1 MSYAAIIGVVGSV
14 VGGAVSGGLSSSG
27 SNKQQGQIQ
36 QAYSHLPEVPNLN
49 KEFLTGY
56 SKELQFTPEALAIEH
71 WLRGRYG
78 HADQQAAVDLY
89 RQYGPQ
95 YASITQQILNK
106 ADPLFNPARK
116 QLYGTVSNDLAA
128 GSYLTPDMQAQI
140 EQGVRGAQTAR
151 GNVLG
156 NAPVAAEAF
165 TKGAAGEGLKQQR
178 ITNMENF
185 LRGPTPTDKTGGIL
199 GPGGAA
205 LGMGLAT
212 QVNPGYSYIEGPH
225 GWGPEFRNN
234 AQTQY
239 QDALQPALAQAN
251 ALAGAPP
258 QSNPWM
264 SALSGGLGGLSGSAG
279 GLGGLFGGG
288 GGGGGASGLSY
299 GQGQGFT
306 PNYGSP
312 GPQPGTFYAN

>member
-1 MSYAAIIGVVGSV
+1 MSYVAIAGTVVSV
-14 VGGAVSGGLSSSG
+14 AGGAISGAMSSSG
-27 SNKQQGQIQ
+27 QNGVQGQIQ

-56 SKELQFTPEALAIEH
+56 SKQLQFTPEALAIDH

-78 HADQQAAVDLY
+78 RPDQQSALNLY
-89 RQYGPQ
+89 REFAPQ
-95 YASITQQILNK
+95 YAAINTK
-106 ADPLFNPARK
+106 ALEKSDPQFTAGRK
-116 QLYGTVSNDLAA
+116 QLYGVVSNDLSA
-128 GSYLTPDMQAQI
+128 GAGLTPEMQGQI
-140 EQGVRGAQTAR
+140 EQSVRGAQTAR

-156 NAPVAAEAF
+156 NAPVAAEGF
-165 TKGAAGEGLKQQR
+165 TTGAAGEALKEQR
-178 ITNMENF
+178 ITNMQNF
-185 LRGPTPTDKTGGIL
+185 LRGPSPTDKFGGLL
-199 GPGGAA
+199 GGGGAA
-205 LGMGLAT
+205 LGMGMGT

-225 GWGPEFRNN
+225 GWGPEFRTD
-234 AQTQY
+234 AQTEY
-239 QDALQPALAQAN
+239 QDALQPALARAG
-251 ALAGAPP
+251 ALSGAPP
-258 QSNPWM
+258 QTNPWM

-288 GGGGGASGLSY
+288 GGGGSSGLNY